1 MKLYPFIILFFTLA
15 IYSCEKERNID
26 KYTDEEF
33 DMIRTELDI
42 PLKVADYELQLGE
55 HLLESGTIFPQLTAS
70 SRAAKQDNNNRAT
83 LGRVLF
89 YDKNLSKD
97 RNIACGSCHN
107 AQKAFSDDKQ
117 FSEGVD
123 GIITKRNSLALGT
136 TLSFKIS
143 YNPVDPAVQATLF
156 SWDDSASSLEDQ
168 IALAFSNENEMDITD
183 NEIIERLEE
192 KQYYKILFE
201 RAYGDGAFT
210 SERINESIVDF
221 VNSIS
226 SKSTKFDK
234 GLEKSASFSA
244 ERDFINFSE
253 SENLGKSIYNNNC
266 ATCHTSKH
274 NFTVKTRA
282 NNGLDLEYQ
291 DKGVGGRLNRPS
303 LNGVFKV
310 PFLRNIALSAP
321 YMHDGRFETL
331 EEVVDHYSDNIVN
344 HKNLSE
350 ELKTE
355 NGNAKKLNLSGKEK
369 VALIDYLHTLTDYD
383 MMEDERF
390 ADPFVK

>member
-1 MKLYPFIILFFTLA
+1 MKLYPFIVVLFTVA
-15 IYSCEKERNID
+15 IFSCETERNVD
-26 KYTDEEF
+26 KYTDAEF

-42 PLKVADYELQLGE
+42 PLAVANYELQLGE
-55 HLLESGTIFPQLTAS
+55 HLLEPGTIFPQLTAS
-70 SRAAKQDNNNRAT
+70 SLAAKQANNNRAT

-97 RNIACGSCHN
+97 RNISCGSCHDP
-107 AQKAFSDDKQ
+107 QKAFSDDKQ

-123 GIITKRNSLALGT
+123 GAITKRNSLALGT

-143 YNPVDPAVQATLF
+143 YNPVDPSVQATLF
-156 SWDDSASSLEDQ
+156 SWDDSAHSLEEQ
-168 IALAFSNENEMDITD
+168 IALAFTNENEMDITD
-183 NEIIERLEE
+183 REIIERLEE
-192 KQYYKILFE
+192 KSYYKVLFE
-201 RAYGDGAFT
+201 RAYGDDALT
-210 SERINESIVDF
+210 SNRINESIVDF

-226 SKSTKFDK
+226 SNSTKFDK

-244 ERDFINFSE
+244 DRDFINFSE
-253 SENLGKSIYNNNC
+253 PENFGKRIYNENC

-282 NNGLDLEYQ
+282 NNGLELEYQ
-291 DKGVGGRLNRPS
+291 DKGVGARLNKPS
-303 LNGVFKV
+303 LYGVFKV
-310 PFLRNIALSAP
+310 PFLRNIAMSAP

-331 EEVVDHYSDNIVN
+331 EEVVDHYSDNIIN
-344 HKNLSE
+344 HDNLSE

-355 NGNAKKLNLSGKEK
+355 DGQAKRLNLSGEEKE
-369 VALIDYLHTLTDYD
+369 ALIAYLHTLTDYD
-383 MMEDERF
+383 LMEDERF

>member
-1 MKLYPFIILFFTLA
+1 LTSNISAFLSLKSRLFRELWLCN
-15 IYSCEKERNID
+15 S
-26 KYTDEEF
+26 DEEF